1 MTYQT
6 TSRDQGCAGQTPR
19 KAHPHRLCP
28 LLHGLYGAL
37 AVSTCIAAFWRAHLS
52 MQQFLIVL
60 LVLAVSGAGVVILAR
75 WITPKL
81 NKAKWVRSVTAP
93 AKVPR
98 RWASVAF
105 IADIGL
111 VLGYGLLL
119 GRWLFL
125 DNVTATTGG
134 MLVSVVSAELLLAL
148 LVFNVIAHIRASVK
162 TT

>member
-1 MTYQT
+1 
-6 TSRDQGCAGQTPR
+6 
-19 KAHPHRLCP
+19 
-28 LLHGLYGAL
+28 
-37 AVSTCIAAFWRAHLS
+37 